1 MSSNDGSNSKLD
13 QSTTPDRS
21 RVIGSS
27 GVKRAESMR
36 VTGVP
41 SGPSS
46 LSAADASRLKR
57 NPSFTTRKR
66 TSSLRKPKIIENQET
81 IEMGGY
87 LDRKHEQQSGGKRAA
102 IRSWK
107 TYYTGNSRNR
117 KSVILLVL
125 ICVVCLF
132 FSYSIVWSVAV
143 LL

>member
-1 MSSNDGSNSKLD
+1 MFFFFILRYRRIQPRITLVSPDSSPSVKMDPTL
-13 QSTTPDRS
+13 TPDRL
-21 RVIGSS
+21 RGIIVG

-36 VTGVP
+36 VPGAV

-66 TSSLRKPKIIENQET
+66 NTSLRKVKGMDNPDDLAT
-81 IEMGGY
+81 VEMSGF

-107 TYYTGNSRNR
+107 SYYTGN
-117 KSVILLVL
+117 LT
-125 ICVVCLF
+125 
-132 FSYSIVWSVAV
+132 Y
-143 LL
+143 

>member
-1 MSSNDGSNSKLD
+1 
-13 QSTTPDRS
+13 
-21 RVIGSS
+21 
-27 GVKRAESMR
+27 MR